1 VPYPTPADR
10 KDLESLVKNNWD
22 SKVTTPYK
30 DWDTPQLQSYL
41 KSKGADT
48 KKATDSN
55 KDSLIKHVK
64 GYWSESADTA
74 SNSYNSVKDWVFDRS
89 SSSSPLVDGFA
100 DILYAAG
107 LILNSRHSRIRT
119 AFQSLSHVSE
129 TH

>member
-1 VPYPTPADR
+1 MPYPTPADR